1 MTDALESAKI
11 NLSAMELR
19 DDDYQI
25 WYDAETQKL
34 TCQGALR
41 LGGPDEYAPI
51 AQLLD
56 EVVKQEPQN
65 LELDLRKLAFLNS
78 SGINTLS
85 KFVIKVRQNSQI
97 QLVIQGSNE
106 IPWQTKSLPNL
117 QRLLPTLKLQ
127 FD

>member
-1 MTDALESAKI
+1 M

-19 DDDYQI
+19 DNDYQI
-25 WYDAETQKL
+25 WYDAATQTL

-51 AQLLD
+51 AQLLE
-56 EVVKQEPQN
+56 EVVKQEPEN

-85 KFVIKVRQNSQI
+85 KFVIKVRQHSQI